1 MYVLLKY
8 AHTFLAIVTIA
19 GFVLRGAWMVRDS
32 ALLSHRITRVAPHIV
47 DTLFLLTG
55 IVMVYMAAIPVM
67 RSAWLLAKFAGL
79 IAYIVLGAIALRR
92 GPTREIR
99 LVALVGALSA
109 FAYVVGVA
117 LSRSPASWLAY
128 LGP

>member
-19 GFVLRGAWMVRDS
+19 GFVLRGAWMVGDS

-99 LVALVGALSA
+99 LVAFVGALSA